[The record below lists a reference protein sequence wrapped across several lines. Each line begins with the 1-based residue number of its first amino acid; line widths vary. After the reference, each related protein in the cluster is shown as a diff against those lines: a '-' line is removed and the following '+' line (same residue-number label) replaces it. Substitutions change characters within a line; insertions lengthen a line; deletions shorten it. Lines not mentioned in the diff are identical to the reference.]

1 MQRKYQYDKIEAK
14 TLYYFHDRQSFVFLR
29 ILGVLK
35 YLGLLFELYTIC
47 YYVKHVFA
55 LHSPPTIT

>member
-1 MQRKYQYDKIEAK
+1 MRENTNTTKLRPKHYIIPTIDNR
-14 TLYYFHDRQSFVFLR
+14 FFLR

-35 YLGLLFELYTIC
+35 YLGLLFELYIIC